1 MFLDAHSINIL
12 GEDMLDTRKENSSEA
27 LHSPKGE
34 IIKVKSNWN
43 AETEKA

>member
-1 MFLDAHSINIL
+1 
-12 GEDMLDTRKENSSEA
+12 MLDTGKENSSEA

-34 IIKVKSNWN
+34 IIKVTSNWN